1 MSNLVSTTQTNKT
14 GGRLPMT
21 IIRQGSL
28 FGLQELYDLE
38 PTHRFE
44 AVFSA
49 IDIEPIF
56 AVVTKKSRFG
66 RPVALN
72 YAAMIYSLVA
82 RIMERIPFIKDLVK
96 RLKNDMIF
104 RLDCGFLVSDS
115 IPSEAAYS
123 RMITIL
129 TESNVLEETKGT
141 LLHHAISEGF
151 VHDDTAALDATHFL
165 AKDAA
170 PPKEERPK
178 SEPKK
183 RGRKS
188 KEEREQWLI
197 EKAEQE
203 ANLPL
208 FEKKIEE
215 QLDTPL
221 VVLRAEIPQDPQW
234 GVKKNS
240 EGKNV
245 FWYGYKAHL
254 AVGTKSQYIFQ
265 SLLSSANLNDG
276 KAAIP
281 LLKGIQELVSLP
293 TLRYQTMDAGYD
305 FEAIYTQIHQMGHQ
319 AVIAYNKRNEP
330 EPIGFDKHFAPTC
343 VREHSYRYDS
353 FDAKFETLKYTRPHE
368 CKDCPLTNDGLCQKV
383 YKVKITTDLRKYT
396 APARGSRVWK
406 TIFKRRTAVER
417 VNAYL
422 KLYFQLDHVRYR
434 TGKRAKVHF
443 DLVTLVYNASKLA
456 ADRMNAAL
464 NSQKQAA

>member
-14 GGRLPMT
+14 GGRLPMA

-28 FGLQELYDLE
+28 FDLQELYNLE

-66 RPVALN
+66 RPVELN

-82 RIMERIPFIKDLVK
+82 RLTERIPFIKDLVK

-104 RLDCGFLVSDS
+104 RLDCGFLVSDTV
-115 IPSEAAYS
+115 PSEAAYS
-123 RMITIL
+123 RMVTIIS
-129 TESNVLEETKGT
+129 ESNVLEEVKEMI
-141 LLHHAISEGF
+141 LHQAISEGF
-151 VHDDTAALDATHFL
+151 ITDDTIAIDATHFE
-165 AKDAA
+165 AKDQA
-170 PPKEERPK
+170 PPKEEKPK
-178 SEPKK
+178 IEPKK

-197 EKAEQE
+197 EKTERE
-203 ANLPL
+203 ASLPL

-215 QLDTPL
+215 QLDVPL
-221 VVLRAEIPQDPQW
+221 EQLRAEIPQNPEW

-254 AVGTKSQYIFQ
+254 AVGTKSQYILQ
-265 SLLSSANLNDG
+265 SLISSGNLNDG

-281 LLKGIQELVSLP
+281 LLKGIQERVPLSTIRYN
-293 TLRYQTMDAGYD
+293 TLDAGYD
-305 FEAIYTQIHQMGHQ
+305 YEAIYTQIHRMGLQ
-319 AVIAYNKRNEP
+319 SVIAYNKRNEP
-330 EPIGFDKHFAPTC
+330 EPEGFDKHFAPTC
-343 VREHSYRYDS
+343 FREHSYRYDS
-353 FDAKFETLKYTRPHE
+353 FDPKYETLKYTRPKE
-368 CKDCPLTNDGLCQKV
+368 CKDCPLADEGLCQKI

-396 APARGSRVWK
+396 APARGSKAWK
-406 TIFKRRTAVER
+406 TIFKQRTAVER

-422 KLYFQLDHVRYR
+422 KLYFQLNNVRYR

-456 ADRMNAAL
+456 ADRINAML
-464 NSQKQAA
+464 NQQLAA

>member
-1 MSNLVSTTQTNKT
+1 
-14 GGRLPMT
+14 MT

-28 FGLQELYDLE
+28 FGLQELYNLE

-66 RPVALN
+66 RPVKLN

-82 RIMERIPFIKDLVK
+82 RITERIPFVKDLII
-96 RLKNDMIF
+96 RLRNDMIF
-104 RLDCGFLVSDS
+104 RLDCGFLVSDTV
-115 IPSEAAYS
+115 PSEAAYS
-123 RMITIL
+123 RMVTIL
-129 TESNVLEETKGT
+129 SESYVLEKVKETI
-141 LLHHAISEGF
+141 LYQAITEGF
-151 VHDDTAALDATHFL
+151 ITDDTAALDATHFE
-165 AKDAA
+165 AKDQA
-170 PPKEERPK
+170 PPKEEKPK
-178 SEPKK
+178 TEPKK

-197 EKAEQE
+197 EKAERE

-208 FEKKIEE
+208 FEQKIED
-215 QLDTPL
+215 QLDIPL
-221 VVLRAEIPQDPQW
+221 DQLRADIPQNPEW

-240 EGKNV
+240 EGKNF

-254 AVGTKSQYIFQ
+254 AVGTKSQYILQ
-265 SLLSSANLNDG
+265 SLFSSGNLNDG
-276 KAAIP
+276 KAAIS
-281 LLKGIQELVSLP
+281 LLKGIHERVHLP

-305 FEAIYTQIHQMGHQ
+305 YEPIYEQIHRMGQ
-319 AVIAYNKRNEP
+319 QSVIAYNKRNET
-330 EPIGFDKHFAPTC
+330 ELEGFDKHFAPTC
-343 VREHSYRYDS
+343 FREHSYRYDS
-353 FDAKFETLKYTRPHE
+353 FDPKYETLKFTHPKE
-368 CKDCPLTNDGLCQKV
+368 CKECPLANDGICQKI
-383 YKVKITTDLRKYT
+383 YKVKITTNLRKYT
-396 APARGSRVWK
+396 APARGSKAWK

-422 KLYFQLDHVRYR
+422 KLYFQLDNVRYR

-456 ADRMNAAL
+456 ADRIHTVL